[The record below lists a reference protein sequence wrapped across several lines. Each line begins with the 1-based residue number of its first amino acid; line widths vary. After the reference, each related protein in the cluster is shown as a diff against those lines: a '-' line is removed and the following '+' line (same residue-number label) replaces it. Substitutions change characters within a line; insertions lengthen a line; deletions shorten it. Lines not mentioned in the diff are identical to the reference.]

1 MEIIKLPTFLDHR
14 GSFTP
19 LKLDLLGMNWNQCS
33 ISYNQKKFT
42 FRGMHYQSVY
52 PQTKFIKVVKGSIID
67 FMIDLKTGDVDFCE
81 VDEQHAVLIPND
93 KAHGFLTLEDETFV
107 TYFVDAPYS
116 PENEKS
122 IPWFSNKIIKDEILK
137 YLGGSELIISEKDNL
152 NSSTDLLK

>member
-1 MEIIKLPTFLDHR
+1 MEIIELPTFLDHR

-19 LKLDLLGMNWNQCS
+19 LKLDLLGMKWNQCS
-33 ISYNQKKFT
+33 ISYNQKKYT

-52 PQTKFIKVVKGSIID
+52 PQTKLIKVVKGSIID
-67 FMIDLKTGDVDFCE
+67 FMVDLKTGDVDFCK

-93 KAHGFLTLEDETFV
+93 KAHGFLTLENETLV

-122 IPWFSNKIIKDEILK
+122 IPWFSNKIIKDEILRC
-137 YLGGSELIISEKDNL
+137 LGDSELIISEKDN
-152 NSSTDLLK
+152 SIKK